1 MATVTKENYF
11 DSNIMGEYWSVSQ
24 FKAFDN
30 CEAAGLAQVRG
41 EYEPEETTS
50 LLVGSYVDAYF
61 SDEMSMFYG
70 KHPDVFNTRTGEL
83 KAPFRQADDIIDRIK
98 SDSLMVEYLTGE
110 PQVIRTGELF
120 GVPWKIKIDALHPDK
135 IVDLKVVKDFA
146 DIYKDGFGKIPFI
159 QFWGYD
165 VQGAIYQ
172 KIEQISSGRTEP
184 LPFYIVAATKE
195 KDPDICVYQLPQWV
209 LDSAL
214 KKVEAKIDRF
224 DLIKRGEVEPIRCES
239 CPYCRRTKR
248 LTGPVVYD
256 PTV

>member
-1 MATVTKENYF
+1 MQLVTKDNYF
-11 DSNIMGEYWSVSQ
+11 SPAIMNEYWSVSQ

-50 LLVGSYVDAYF
+50 LLVGSYVDAHF
-61 SDEMSMFYG
+61 SNEMVQFIDR
-70 KHPDVFNTRTGEL
+70 HPDVFNTRTGEL
-83 KAPFRQADDIIDRIK
+83 KAPYRQADEIIDRIN
-98 SDSLMVEYLTGE
+98 SDPLMVEYLNGL
-110 PQVIRTGELF
+110 PQVVKTAELF
-120 GVPWKIKIDALHPDK
+120 GVKWKIKIDALHDDK
-135 IVDLKVVKDFA
+135 IVDLKVVRDFA
-146 DIYKDGFGKIPFI
+146 DIYKDGYGKIPFI

-165 VQGAIYQ
+165 IQGAVYQ

-195 KDPDICVYQLPQWV
+195 KDPDICVYQLPQWI
-209 LDSAL
+209 LDAAL

-224 DLIKRGEVEPIRCES
+224 DLIKRGEVEPIRCGS